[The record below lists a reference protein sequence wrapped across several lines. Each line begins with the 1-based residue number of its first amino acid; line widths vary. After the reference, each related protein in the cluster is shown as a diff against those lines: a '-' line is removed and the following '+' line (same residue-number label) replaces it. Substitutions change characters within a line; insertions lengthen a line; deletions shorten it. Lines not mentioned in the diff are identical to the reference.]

1 MILQTRDKQILASL
15 SKYGIL
21 SSGQIGELF
30 FGPVRHTTMMR
41 RLRILERAGVIFR
54 AKGMPD
60 SESAWYLGSKG
71 AKAIGAEDAVRYTNQ
86 NIVHHEVTLSAVR
99 LVLESLGIG
108 EDFTTETELRK
119 EYEWKGNDPKKD
131 HRVIPDGIFI
141 ATKSNRPHAVALEIE
156 LQPKN
161 HARLHRIFTEYAMMS
176 EIVRVFYVVSSESI
190 AGLIMNQWSQVR
202 RLDNSPYL
210 IWCYL
215 DELKKKKDRA
225 RVFDSDGLQAPLG
238 TIFDCK
244 KSLLS
249 PKGEVD
255 RETAH
260 GVSRKEED
268 ELSRQAS

>member
-1 MILQTRDKQILASL
+1 MILQTRDKQLLASL

-21 SSGQIGELF
+21 SSGQIRELF
-30 FGPVRHTTMMR
+30 FGSVRHTTMMR
-41 RLRILERAGVIFR
+41 RLRILEKEGVILR
-54 AKGMPD
+54 AMGMPD
-60 SESAWYLGSKG
+60 SESAWYLGMEG
-71 AKAIGAEDAVRYTNQ
+71 AKAIGAGDAVRYTNQ

-99 LVLESLGIG
+99 LVLESIGLG

-119 EYEWKGNDPKKD
+119 EYEWDRNDPKNAR
-131 HRVIPDGIFI
+131 RVIPDGIFV
-141 ATKSNRPHAVALEIE
+141 ANRNKRPHTVALEIE

-176 EIVRVFYVVSSESI
+176 AVARVFYIVNSSGV
-190 AGLIMNQWSQVR
+190 ANLIMDQWNKVQR
-202 RLDNSPYL
+202 YDDSPDLY
-210 IWCYL
+210 WCYL
-215 DELKKKKDRA
+215 AELKTKKDLT
-225 RVFDSDGLQAPLG
+225 RVFNADGLQAPLG
-238 TIFDCK
+238 MIFDCK

-260 GVSRKEED
+260 GVSGKEED